1 MNARRQYL
9 DELGKEYSR
18 ADEKNRGRLLDEAEK
33 RTGLNRLV
41 SDPGFEPPAGA
52 EAAEAAKA
60 TGGIRSGGGDGVGRG
75 MGCIRTAVRTAA
87 GGGAGKRAG
96 AAEETRGV
104 ALHGYGGRTTGGD
117 FSEEHRSSAGT
128 REASATFLRPN
139 RNPNVQRLIYQKVPV
154 KVAAEWAVSKKV
166 PAAIPTYLGPTGRE
180 RPEGHPPQRGLQ
192 HGARSESRKRVSTL
206 PRIPR
211 FEPAGSTAAL
221 PILPPTSPERS
232 PTSPC
237 GPSPAASRR
246 CLEGTA
252 AGWRAASC
260 DRWGARCSWAFPS
273 AAHPRPERAPPSSCR
288 SPRPKGSP
296 SPRGLPAS

>member
-117 FSEEHRSSAGT
+117 FSEHHRSSAGT

-166 PAAIPTYLGPTGRE
+166 PRDPYLSWPHWKRASGRPSTPTRPTTWCQVGIPKTRKHPTAHTALRARWVYSSPSHLASHISGKVPNFAMWAIASSKPPLPGRYSG
-180 RPEGHPPQRGLQ
+180 RL
-192 HGARSESRKRVSTL
+192 
-206 PRIPR
+206 
-211 FEPAGSTAAL
+211 
-221 PILPPTSPERS
+221 
-232 PTSPC
+232 
-237 GPSPAASRR
+237 
-246 CLEGTA
+246 
-252 AGWRAASC
+252 
-260 DRWGARCSWAFPS
+260 ARCQ
-273 AAHPRPERAPPSSCR
+273 
-288 SPRPKGSP
+288 
-296 SPRGLPAS
+296 L